1 MNNEQNE
8 VHNENIFQDDLANLE
23 QLGTFSNE
31 YLQSLEKIYKAIDIE
46 RQYNEIEKLRSH
58 YQYLMRKEL
67 IIEKVDSELVVKF
80 EILINEELKCEQYL
94 SLPDIKANLEKK
106 EYLEE
111 RLRKI
116 NSMIAI
122 FANFLSLSLEDL
134 KDKKLLLG
142 NLQLWAMGTKIRE
155 KIHNLDKNF
164 PTTLNNCE
172 ELGKSLTK

>member
-1 MNNEQNE
+1 MKNEQNK

-23 QLGTFSNE
+23 QLGTFSDE

-46 RQYNEIEKLRSH
+46 SQYK
-58 YQYLMRKEL
+58 
-67 IIEKVDSELVVKF
+67 
-80 EILINEELKCEQYL
+80 ELKCEQYL